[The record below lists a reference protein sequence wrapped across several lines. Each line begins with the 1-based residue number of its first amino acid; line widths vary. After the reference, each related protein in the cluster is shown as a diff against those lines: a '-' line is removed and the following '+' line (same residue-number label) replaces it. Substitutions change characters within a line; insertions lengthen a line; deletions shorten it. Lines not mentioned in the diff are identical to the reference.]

1 MKDQLLAQIN
11 ENPAGRAAR
20 EVVRRLKTAGF
31 EGWLVGGGVRDL
43 LLGRCPGDFDV
54 ATSAVPD
61 DLARLFPGSNMVGA
75 KFGVFIV
82 KVGEQAVEVATFR
95 EEGEYHDRRRPD
107 MVRFSSLEKDAAR
120 RDFTCNALYFDPDA
134 GELRDL
140 VGGMADLKN
149 HLLRAVGTPEQRF
162 QEDSLRVLRGVRFAA
177 NLGFDI
183 EESTW
188 QGLVAAVPLTMEI
201 SVERVRDEILRGLL
215 GGNAQ
220 RFLYLMDES
229 GLLALFLPEVTHL
242 KGCEQ
247 SPEHHPEGDVFVHTG
262 LLLKNLPANASAEL
276 AMAALL
282 HDIGK
287 PPTQTFEDR
296 IRFNGHDRVG
306 AEMAEGIAR
315 RLRLSNAQT
324 ERLSAMVRRHMQ
336 FMNLPKMRTATLK
349 KFLAEP
355 TIEDELEL
363 HRLDCLA
370 SHGDL
375 STYEL
380 AREKLQEFRDE
391 EARGAAMPRPL
402 ITGRH
407 LIAAG
412 YTPGPAFSRVLHD
425 VYEAQL
431 DREVADRTEALALAA
446 DLWHRVDLGP
456 KV

>member
-1 MKDQLLAQIN
+1 M
-11 ENPAGRAAR
+11 AAR
-20 EVVRRLKTAGF
+20 QVVRRLQREGF
-31 EGWLVGGGVRDL
+31 EAWLVGGGVRDL
-43 LLGRCPGDFDV
+43 LLGRRPGDFDV
-54 ATSAVPD
+54 ATSAVPT
-61 DLARLFPGSNMVGA
+61 DLARVFPGSNMVGA

-82 KVGEQAVEVATFR
+82 KQDAHPVEVATFR

-107 MVRFSSLEKDAAR
+107 QVRFSTLEKDAIR
-120 RDFTCNALYFDPDA
+120 RDFTCNALYFDPES

-140 VGGMADLKN
+140 VGGVADIEN
-149 HLLRAVGTPEQRF
+149 RLLRAVGVPAQRF

-177 NLGFDI
+177 NLEFAI
-183 EESTW
+183 EENTW
-188 QGLVAAVPLTMEI
+188 EGLVAAVPLTREI
-201 SVERVRDEILRGLL
+201 SIERVRDEILRGLT
-215 GGNAQ
+215 GGHGQ
-220 RFLYLMDES
+220 RFLELLDES

-262 LLLKNLPANASAEL
+262 LLLKNLPRDASAEL

-306 AEMAEGIAR
+306 AEMAEEIAK
-315 RLRLSNAQT
+315 RLRMSNAQT
-324 ERLSAMVRRHMQ
+324 ERIGTMVRRHMQ

-349 KFLAEP
+349 KFLSEP
-355 TIEDELEL
+355 TMEDELEL

-375 STYEL
+375 SAYDL
-380 AREKLQEFRDE
+380 AREKLREFREE
-391 EARGAAMPRPL
+391 EARGAAMPRAL
-402 ITGRH
+402 IDGRD
-407 LIAAG
+407 LIAEG
-412 YTPGPAFSRVLHD
+412 YEPGPAFSRILHD

-431 DREVADRTEALALAA
+431 NGEVADKTEALLLAKT
-446 DLWHRVDLGP
+446 LWGGGSGA
-456 KV
+456 